1 MNAAGIQ
8 LHTLKFDF
16 RDNLRG
22 KSQMIIP
29 IRCMSCGNTIADKWT
44 WYKNQLKSRR
54 VKEDRYYMDGSQI
67 PKTLELELM
76 NRLGFK
82 RPCCRKHFLTHVDL
96 MEKI

>member
-1 MNAAGIQ
+1 M
-8 LHTLKFDF
+8 LKFDF

>member
-1 MNAAGIQ
+1 
-8 LHTLKFDF
+8 
-16 RDNLRG
+16 
-22 KSQMIIP
+22 MIIP

-44 WYKNQLKSRR
+44 WYKTQLNSRR